1 MTSLGRSDPRIGA
14 ASGFGGVIL
23 HGLST
28 FGFAARA
35 ILHAVG
41 GGEPSALRYFGVRFT
56 APVMPG
62 DELETRAWAVK
73 RGTDGTTE
81 VAFEVKNLTTEKV
94 RSWLVWVLYAT
105 SDSFFRSSSV
115 VDSLEWS
122 RRRRLGYEM
131 I

>member
-1 MTSLGRSDPRIGA
+1 MGRSDPRIGA

-94 RSWLVWVLYAT
+94 RSWLAWVLCAT
-105 SDSFFRSSSV
+105 SDSFSRSSSV
-115 VDSLEWS
+115 VDSLEW
-122 RRRRLGYEM
+122 
-131 I
+131 